1 MITRRRL
8 VISLILAGCVALMGW
23 GFTLV
28 RPTNQPIV
36 IKDSAVKALIPA
48 PGDRVLRQAFI
59 SATLAQDYTL
69 AYDTSPGF
77 AVAAVGIP
85 QDQLQI
91 VPGLNQ
97 YFFYPG
103 PGKELTELPS
113 GRVCVSLRLKRVLI
127 PTDPGR
133 PFGWCFFTH

>member
-1 MITRRRL
+1 MITRRRV

-28 RPTNQPIV
+28 RPTNQPVV
-36 IKDSAVKALIPA
+36 IKDSAVTALIPGQ
-48 PGDRVLRQAFI
+48 GDRVLRQAFI

-69 AYDTSPGF
+69 ASETSPGF
-77 AVAAVGIP
+77 VVAGVGIP

-103 PGKELTELPS
+103 PGKELSELPS
-113 GRVCVSLRLKRVLI
+113 GRVCVTLRLRRVLV
-127 PTDPGR
+127 PTDAGR
-133 PFGWCFFTH
+133 LFGWCFFTH